1 MIKVILF
8 YFFFTSFSYGIECNK
23 ISFDIGNSQIS
34 EVYEYFNQ
42 TVISKRFHKLLK
54 SSRIREKNFRND
66 LKILDR
72 RISFLNK
79 SEKYLN
85 KSNNLNKIN
94 IIHWKKLKTI
104 CTYENLDSSNNF
116 LTRAINI
123 EETINQ
129 QLERVLKYKKRIIFV
144 KNVGNDKWGGNK

>member
-54 SSRIREKNFRND
+54 SSRIR
-66 LKILDR
+66 
-72 RISFLNK
+72 
-79 SEKYLN
+79 
-85 KSNNLNKIN
+85 
-94 IIHWKKLKTI
+94 
-104 CTYENLDSSNNF
+104 
-116 LTRAINI
+116 
-123 EETINQ
+123 
-129 QLERVLKYKKRIIFV
+129 
-144 KNVGNDKWGGNK
+144 